1 MNIKRPP
8 RPPDVGAAH
17 DGPADVA
24 APVGGRVNH
33 LPPPGAERRT
43 NGHRPART
51 GNRGRRSNRR
61 HPLRTLLTILG
72 VVAASVLFGAVGWY
86 WERAQ
91 PPSYTASALVR
102 LAPDP
107 VLPDGTQP
115 NPTDINDRFVQ
126 SELLSITADAAQVE
140 VARRTG
146 SSAKPSIKAT
156 QIGTTDVI
164 EISATASDRAQ
175 AVLDADAAAA
185 TYVDRRTTAAVAA
198 VARAKAVVEGQL
210 AEVDSAI
217 AALPVPADPS
227 APVPNTSASRGT
239 ALADEYARLLSVD
252 HQIATV
258 DPTANPPATVVDPA
272 AQRGAASNRS
282 PARMAVIGAL
292 IGALLA
298 IGVAVVDQRAAR

>member
-1 MNIKRPP
+1 MSIKRPP
-8 RPPDVGAAH
+8 GPSDVGAAH
-17 DGPADVA
+17 DGNVGM
-24 APVGGRVNH
+24 APPVDGRANGV
-33 LPPPGAERRT
+33 PPPRTAAT
-43 NGHRPART
+43 NGHRPERRGT
-51 GNRGRRSNRR
+51 RGRRSQRR
-61 HPLRTLLTILG
+61 HALHTLLTILG

-86 WERAQ
+86 WESAQ
-91 PPSYTASALVR
+91 PPSYSASALVR

-115 NPTDINDRFVQ
+115 SPTDINDRFVQ
-126 SELLSITADAAQVE
+126 SELLSITADAARIE

-146 SSAKPSIKAT
+146 SSARPSIKAT

-164 EISATASDRAQ
+164 QITATASDRAQ

-185 TYVDRRTTAAVAA
+185 TYVDRRTTEAVAA
-198 VARAKAVVEGQL
+198 VARAKAVVEAQL
-210 AEVDSAI
+210 AEVNSAI

-227 APVPNTSASRGT
+227 APVPNASASRGT

-258 DPTANPPATVVDPA
+258 DPTANPPASVVDPA
-272 AQRGAASNRS
+272 AQRGAASTRS

-298 IGVAVVDQRAAR
+298 VGVAIVDRRAAR